1 MKVRKR
7 VLVSGRVQGVFYRD
21 TCRRIA
27 ADNGVS
33 GWAKNRPDG
42 RVEMALEGEADAVNR
57 VVAWAQQGTDWAEVT
72 DVEVSDEEVR
82 GESGFSVD

>member
-27 ADNGVS
+27 AENAVS

-72 DVEVSDEEVR
+72 DVEVTDEELR
-82 GESGFSVD
+82 GESGFSVE